1 MAVGRLLPN
10 LETHSLGEDS
20 CRPIANGNGL
30 RPKLRPSAPR
40 KSSGPTIQHGP
51 LPKSFHRSK
60 ACLPSVHLRIPSQ
73 NGNSDVARSNTMA
86 MNRPSPNSESGAR
99 RQIPPEVDREAL
111 MARARQMLFERRRRI
126 QLFGAGMF
134 SETGWDVLLALYGQ
148 RFGARIS
155 IGKLTDLTG
164 AAPTTVLRWIVFL
177 EERNFVHRT
186 PSSLDRRYALL
197 ELTDRARRLLDLYF
211 SETL

>member
-1 MAVGRLLPN
+1 
-10 LETHSLGEDS
+10 
-20 CRPIANGNGL
+20 
-30 RPKLRPSAPR
+30 
-40 KSSGPTIQHGP
+40 
-51 LPKSFHRSK
+51 
-60 ACLPSVHLRIPSQ
+60 
-73 NGNSDVARSNTMA
+73 
-86 MNRPSPNSESGAR
+86 
-99 RQIPPEVDREAL
+99 

-186 PSSLDRRYALL
+186 PSSLDRRVALL